1 MRFFYFLFIL
11 CFCGCENAT
20 SISGHYP
27 DSGIS
32 FSFEGELSWVKTFGG
47 TNEDVAHAVIETS
60 DGGFAVF
67 GNTKSINGDITDKA
81 LEESDLWLLKFN
93 SEGELEWNKT
103 YGGSGDDR
111 GHSLIQMDDNGFML
125 LGYSQSADGLG
136 TNNEG
141 QHDNWIIRI
150 NEQGNFIWER
160 SFGYAGHD
168 HAYNIVKTSDGGAL
182 FNGFLD
188 VTASNGA
195 GNSIS
200 ERTSRHGVGEFW
212 CHKINAQGVVEWRN
226 YYGGTSNDRSYD
238 AIELVNGDFVLVGTT
253 ESSDVDVSESQGSY
267 DVWVVMIDSLGNILW
282 EKTLGGSEIDGANA
296 VLQDGEGNI
305 VVFGN
310 SFSPDGNISYPKGSS
325 DFWIITLNTSGEL
338 LSEHSFGGSSFD
350 LGRGLAIGSNDD
362 LWLAGYSRSND
373 GDVSLNQGDNDMLVL
388 RLSPDKTVLN
398 SFSLGGLSVDLA
410 HDIIE
415 LSSGKIIVV
424 GETESV
430 DGLFQGNHGNKD
442 LVVVQYH

>member
-11 CFCGCENAT
+11 CFCGCENTT
-20 SISGHYP
+20 SISGYYP
-27 DSGIS
+27 DLGIS
-32 FSFEGELSWVKTFGG
+32 SSFEGELSWVKTFGG

-150 NEQGNFIWER
+150 NEQGNFMWER

-168 HAYNIVKTSDGGAL
+168 HAYNIIKTSDGGAL